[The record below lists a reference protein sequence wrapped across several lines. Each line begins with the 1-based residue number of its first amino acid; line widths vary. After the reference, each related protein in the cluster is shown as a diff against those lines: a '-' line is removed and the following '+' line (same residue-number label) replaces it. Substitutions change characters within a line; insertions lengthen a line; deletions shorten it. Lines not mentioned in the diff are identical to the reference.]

1 MSIPPLIP
9 ITLPMTTPIQRLRLS
24 APVKVLL
31 SLLLGAALGL
41 LLTRFDKTLA
51 LQVAGVARPIGRLW
65 LNALQMTVVPLV
77 TALVIVGVNTA
88 SNAAA
93 SGRMARNAL
102 GVFIVLLVLSASFAA
117 LVTPALLG
125 WVPHDDATMR
135 TFRAALHAAE
145 TQGVAPGAAQWIASL
160 IPSNVLAV
168 ASANAMLPLVV
179 FAMFFG
185 FALSRQEAARRE
197 RVLDII
203 RIVGDT
209 MITIV
214 RWVLWAA
221 PLGVFALAL
230 VVCAEVGMSVLGVL
244 GWYIL
249 LMCVVYI
256 LITLLLYVVALVAA
270 REGLRRFAGA
280 LVPVQV
286 IAGSTQSSLAS
297 LPAMIDSARNRL
309 GYPAALTS
317 LVLPMAV
324 SLFRITS
331 PAQYIA
337 VASFIAWLYGIDI
350 SASQYSVAVLLAAAI
365 SMGSTG
371 LPGQANF
378 MTNNMPITQSLGLPV
393 EPLGVL
399 LAVDTI
405 PDVFCT
411 IGNTTGDMAATAII
425 AKRAGNDAGAE

>member
-1 MSIPPLIP
+1 MN
-9 ITLPMTTPIQRLRLS
+9 TTRRFTVS
-24 APVKVLL
+24 APVKVLIALVLAAVVGL
-31 SLLLGAALGL
+31 SLTAY
-41 LLTRFDKTLA
+41 DKALA
-51 LQVAGVARPIGRLW
+51 LQVADVMRPIGRLW

-93 SGRMARNAL
+93 SGRTARNAII
-102 GVFIVLLVLSASFAA
+102 VFLVLLVSSAAFAA
-117 LVTPALLG
+117 VITPYLLDLVPRDAGTIEEFRRALRSPTTAGTPAS
-125 WVPHDDATMR
+125 
-135 TFRAALHAAE
+135 
-145 TQGVAPGAAQWIASL
+145 AAQWLGSL
-160 IPSNVLAV
+160 IPSNAIKAAAE
-168 ASANAMLPLVV
+168 ASMLQLVV

-185 FALSRQEAARRE
+185 FALSRQQAERRE
-197 RVLDII
+197 RILDII
-203 RIVGDT
+203 RIIADT
-209 MITIV
+209 MITLV

-221 PLGVFALAL
+221 PLGVFALVL
-230 VVCAEVGMSVLGVL
+230 VVCAEVGMSLLGVL
-244 GWYIL
+244 GYYIV
-249 LMCVVYI
+249 LMCVIYI
-256 LITLLLYVVALVAA
+256 LITLLLYVVARVAA
-270 REGLRRFAGA
+270 GEPLRRFASA

-286 IAGSTQSSLAS
+286 IAASTQSSLAS
-297 LPAMIDSARNRL
+297 LPTMIDSARNRL

-317 LVLPMAV
+317 LVVPMAV

-337 VASFIAWLYGIDI
+337 VASFIAWLYGIEVHT
-350 SASQYSVAVLLAAAI
+350 SQYAVAVLLAAAI

-378 MTNNMPITQSLGLPV
+378 MTNNLPITQSMGLPV

-411 IGNTTGDMAATAII
+411 IGNTTGGVTATGIVARRMAKTEPDEPAPDPDSGQA
-425 AKRAGNDAGAE
+425 

>member
-1 MSIPPLIP
+1 MNQS
-9 ITLPMTTPIQRLRLS
+9 TRRFRLS
-24 APVKVLL
+24 APIKVLL
-31 SLLLGAALGL
+31 SLLAGAVVGL
-41 LLTRFDKTLA
+41 LLASQAPQLA
-51 LQVAGVARPIGRLW
+51 QQVANVARPIGRLW

-77 TALVIVGVNTA
+77 TALVIVGVNNA

-93 SGRMARNAL
+93 SGRTARNAL
-102 GVFIVLLVLSASFAA
+102 LVFVLLLVAAASFAA
-117 LVTPALLG
+117 AVTPALLG
-125 WVPHDDATMR
+125 LVPHDSATLQ
-135 TFRAALHAAE
+135 TFRAALHA
-145 TQGVAPGAAQWIASL
+145 PHPAAQLPDAGQWIAAL

-168 ASANAMLPLVV
+168 ASANMMLPLVV

-185 FALSRQEAARRE
+185 FALSRQPEERRE

-203 RIVGDT
+203 RTVGDS
-209 MITIV
+209 MVTIV
-214 RWVLWAA
+214 RWVLRAA
-221 PLGVFALAL
+221 PLGVFALVL
-230 VVCAEVGMSVLGVL
+230 VVCTEVGASVLGVL

-249 LMCVVYI
+249 LMCVVYL
-256 LITLLLYVVALVAA
+256 LITLLLYLVAVLAA
-270 REGLRRFAGA
+270 REGLRRFAMA
-280 LVPVQV
+280 LLPVQA

-309 GYPAALTS
+309 GYPASLGA

-337 VASFIAWLYGIDI
+337 VASFIAWLYGIDL
-350 SASQYSVAVLLAAAI
+350 SFTQYAVAVLLAAAI
-365 SMGSTG
+365 SMGSSG

-378 MTNNMPITQSLGLPV
+378 MTNNLPVTQSLGLPI

-411 IGNTTGDMAATAII
+411 IGNTTGDMTATAII
-425 AKRAGNDAGAE
+425 ARHAPADASGDAAG

>member
-1 MSIPPLIP
+1 LS
-9 ITLPMTTPIQRLRLS
+9 TSARRFTLS
-24 APVKVLL
+24 APVKVLIALVLAAIVGL
-31 SLLLGAALGL
+31 SLTAH
-41 LLTRFDKTLA
+41 DPVLA
-51 LQVAGVARPIGRLW
+51 LQVADVVRPIGRLW

-93 SGRMARNAL
+93 SGRTARNAII
-102 GVFIVLLVLSASFAA
+102 VFLVLLVGSAAFSA
-117 LVTPALLG
+117 LITPALLDL
-125 WVPHDDATMR
+125 VPRDAGTIQ
-135 TFRAALHAAE
+135 TFRDALHSSV
-145 TQGVAPGAAQWIASL
+145 TKGTPPSAAQWISSL
-160 IPSNVLAV
+160 IPSNALAAA
-168 ASANAMLPLVV
+168 ASASMLPLVV

-185 FALSRQEAARRE
+185 FALSRQEAERRD
-197 RVLDII
+197 RILDII
-203 RIVGDT
+203 RIVADT

-221 PLGVFALAL
+221 PVGVFALVL

-244 GWYIL
+244 GYYIV
-249 LMCVVYI
+249 LMCVIYI
-256 LITLLLYVVALVAA
+256 LITLLLYVVARFAA
-270 REGLRRFAGA
+270 GEPLRRFASA

-309 GYPAALTS
+309 GYPAALTA

-337 VASFIAWLYGIDI
+337 VATFIAWLYGIDI
-350 SASQYSVAVLLAAAI
+350 SVSQYAVAVLLAAVI

-378 MTNNMPITQSLGLPV
+378 MTNNLPITQSLGLPV

-411 IGNTTGDMAATAII
+411 IGNATGGVTATGIVARHTPTAAEPDSNA
-425 AKRAGNDAGAE
+425 

>member
-9 ITLPMTTPIQRLRLS
+9 INLPMTTPIQRLRLS

-93 SGRMARNAL
+93 SGRMARNAI

>member
-93 SGRMARNAL
+93 SGRMARNAI

-270 REGLRRFAGA
+270 REGLRRFASA

-309 GYPAALTS
+309 GYPTALTS

-324 SLFRITS
+324 SLFRVTS

>member
-1 MSIPPLIP
+1 MS
-9 ITLPMTTPIQRLRLS
+9 TSARRFTVS
-24 APVKVLL
+24 APVKVLIALVLAAIVGL
-31 SLLLGAALGL
+31 SLTAH
-41 LLTRFDKTLA
+41 DPVLA
-51 LQVAGVARPIGRLW
+51 LQLADVARPIGRLW

-93 SGRMARNAL
+93 SGRTARNAII
-102 GVFIVLLVLSASFAA
+102 VFLVLLVGSAAFAA
-117 LVTPALLG
+117 VITPLLLDLVPR
-125 WVPHDDATMR
+125 DSATLQ
-135 TFRAALHAAE
+135 TFRDALHS
-145 TQGVAPGAAQWIASL
+145 TTPKGTPPSAAQWISSL
-160 IPSNVLAV
+160 IPSNALAAA
-168 ASANAMLPLVV
+168 ASASMLPLVV

-185 FALSRQEAARRE
+185 FALSRQETQRRD
-197 RVLDII
+197 RILDII
-203 RIVGDT
+203 RIIADT

-221 PLGVFALAL
+221 PVGVFALVL

-244 GWYIL
+244 GYYIV
-249 LMCVVYI
+249 LMCVIYI
-256 LITLLLYVVALVAA
+256 LITVLLYAVARLAA
-270 REGLRRFAGA
+270 GEPLRRFAAA
-280 LVPVQV
+280 LLPVQV

-309 GYPAALTS
+309 GYPPALTA

-337 VASFIAWLYGIDI
+337 VASFIAWLYGIEVH
-350 SASQYSVAVLLAAAI
+350 ASQFAVAVLLAAVI

-378 MTNNMPITQSLGLPV
+378 MTNNLPITQSLGLPV

-411 IGNTTGDMAATAII
+411 IGNATGGVTATGIVA
-425 AKRAGNDAGAE
+425 RHTRLQPEAEPEPSEPG